1 MAQKV
6 TYCIVTSQWD
16 DDDERFIDTWHK
28 DKLYDLS
35 NKADLKVLAV
45 DLLNF
50 NLQQGVKTCLKTYV
64 ERQSLTVSAK
74 DLGISE

>member
-1 MAQKV
+1 MTQKI

-16 DDDERFIDTWHK
+16 DEHGRYVDEWHK
-28 DKLYDLS
+28 DKLYDLD
-35 NKADLKVLAV
+35 NKADVKALAV

-64 ERQSLTVSAK
+64 KRESLQISAK
-74 DLGISE
+74 DLGIK

>member
-1 MAQKV
+1 MAQKI

-16 DDDERFIDTWHK
+16 DDESRYVDEWHK
-28 DKLYDLS
+28 DKLYCLDD
-35 NKADLKVLAV
+35 KADVKALAV

-64 ERQSLTVSAK
+64 ERESLAFSAK
-74 DLGISE
+74 DLGIK

>member
-1 MAQKV
+1 MAQKI

-16 DDDERFIDTWHK
+16 DDEDRFVDTWHK
-28 DKLYDLS
+28 DKLYDLDDK
-35 NKADLKVLAV
+35 NDVKALAV

-64 ERQSLTVSAK
+64 ERESLTFSAN
-74 DLGISE
+74 DLGIK

>member
-16 DDDERFIDTWHK
+16 DDADRYVDTWHK
-28 DKLYDLS
+28 DKLYDITD
-35 NKADLKVLAV
+35 KADLKVLAV

-50 NLQQGVKTCLKTYV
+50 NLQQGVKTSLKTYV

-74 DLGISE
+74 DLGIV

>member
-16 DDDERFIDTWHK
+16 DDADRYVDTWHK
-28 DKLYDLS
+28 DKLYDITD
-35 NKADLKVLAV
+35 KADLKVLAV

-50 NLQQGVKTCLKTYV
+50 NLQQGIKTSLKTYV
-64 ERQSLTVSAK
+64 ERQSLKVSAK
-74 DLGISE
+74 DLGIV

>member
-16 DDDERFIDTWHK
+16 NDADRYVDTWHK
-28 DKLYDLS
+28 DKLYDITD
-35 NKADLKVLAV
+35 KADLKVLAV

-50 NLQQGVKTCLKTYV
+50 NLQQGIKTSLKTYV

-74 DLGISE
+74 DLGIV